1 MYALCTD
8 VIVVVLQFSP
18 SAGPI
23 DGGTNISINGSNLG
37 MRFEDI
43 KSIMIGD
50 AHCDPHRAS
59 YIVGRRWVTSYI
71 AT

>member
-1 MYALCTD
+1 MFYYCYCF
-8 VIVVVLQFSP
+8 VVLQFSP
-18 SAGPI
+18 SAGPT

-59 YIVGRRWVTSYI
+59 YVVGGR
-71 AT
+71 